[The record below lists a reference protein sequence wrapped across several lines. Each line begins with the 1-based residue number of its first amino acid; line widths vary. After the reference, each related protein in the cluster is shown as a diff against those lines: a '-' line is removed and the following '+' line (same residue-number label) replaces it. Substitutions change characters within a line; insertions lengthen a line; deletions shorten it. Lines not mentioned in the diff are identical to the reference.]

1 MIDTSCMVSTR
12 VQLPQGDIGKRLEA
26 LFYFC
31 AQNVWIP
38 LTPRILLPISTT
50 FKSFFC
56 AFSII
61 SSSLWQ
67 QPWRSGL
74 ISMHR
79 MFEFRRGGGQHQGST
94 PTWQLW
100 KVFERTLLFLCAE
113 CLNSADTLETP
124 YQIISEVFRIT
135 HWDLIYLQITCG
147 GHLKSPQSVH
157 VTYM

>member
-1 MIDTSCMVSTR
+1 MTEWLKAMIDTSCMVSTR

-38 LTPRILLPISTT
+38 LTPQILLPISTT

-67 QPWRSGL
+67 QPWRSVL
-74 ISMHR
+74 I
-79 MFEFRRGGGQHQGST
+79 
-94 PTWQLW
+94 
-100 KVFERTLLFLCAE
+100 LCTE
-113 CLNSADTLETP
+113 CLNSMQVEVSTRVQLPHGDSEKYLRELFYFRGQNVWILLTPRRLLTRLSLKYLE
-124 YQIISEVFRIT
+124 S
-135 HWDLIYLQITCG
+135 LIEI
-147 GHLKSPQSVH
+147 
-157 VTYM
+157 